1 MSEHDEAGRALAFPP
16 FLPPPPPP
24 QPAARSA
31 STAVRPISAVSESL
45 LLTLPPSVAH
55 TGASPHAPARPA
67 PRGGQV
73 SGQSG
78 PYCNSEPGATVG
90 FSPKWRNWQTRR
102 TQNPVGETSC
112 GFESHLRHRLVE
124 RNGVGAPS
132 DRLLRG
138 QRGGLGSQSLACRLF
153 SRSWGSS

>member
-1 MSEHDEAGRALAFPP
+1 MSEHDEAGSAWTFPP
-16 FLPPPPPP
+16 LPPPPPPP

-55 TGASPHAPARPA
+55 TGASPHAPGRPA

-78 PYCNSEPGATVG
+78 PYCNPEPAPTVA

-112 GFESHLRHRLVE
+112 GFESHLRHLMVE
-124 RNGVGAPS
+124 PNRPASATGPT
-132 DRLLRG
+132 R
-138 QRGGLGSQSLACRLF
+138 
-153 SRSWGSS
+153 